1 MTAPVSTPC
10 VHHFC
15 KSCLEGAFVGKSFV
29 TERSRGGRSLRA
41 RKNVMKCPACPGDIS
56 DFLKNPQVNTE
67 IKNMIE
73 SLKALNEEEEKVD
86 PTEKSSDK
94 GDEDPTEE
102 SSEEDDSDNEASDPV
117 SDKTGM
123 NGNGQTSGI
132 KSPARSPKL
141 VKVDAGNYSS
151 KTDDDGEAKEIF
163 GAQTDSSKGDPKES
177 KSDAPIAKRGR
188 KPAGQGGAGAKSGGR
203 KRTKEEASGDE
214 ERNGS
219 PANPLQ
225 VQSEED
231 PKESKKPAA
240 KRGRKPGCQ
249 GSAGGKT
256 RGRKKAQEKEAL
268 GDKEGNGS
276 PSSPQQ
282 VQSVQDPNEKK
293 KPAAKLG
300 RKPAGQGGCCSKD
313 PRKEEGS

>member
-86 PTEKSSDK
+86 PTEKSSDE

-123 NGNGQTSGI
+123 NGNGQTSGT

-151 KTDDDGEAKEIF
+151 KTDDDG
-163 GAQTDSSKGDPKES
+163 
-177 KSDAPIAKRGR
+177 
-188 KPAGQGGAGAKSGGR
+188 
-203 KRTKEEASGDE
+203 
-214 ERNGS
+214 
-219 PANPLQ
+219 
-225 VQSEED
+225 
-231 PKESKKPAA
+231 
-240 KRGRKPGCQ
+240 
-249 GSAGGKT
+249 
-256 RGRKKAQEKEAL
+256 
-268 GDKEGNGS
+268 
-276 PSSPQQ
+276 
-282 VQSVQDPNEKK
+282 
-293 KPAAKLG
+293 
-300 RKPAGQGGCCSKD
+300 
-313 PRKEEGS
+313 